1 MQLSSLLLRCALALY
16 SVDKKISGPWS
27 GCSQL
32 QQQKALL
39 PSGIEHLSS
48 NNSACRLVTVQ
59 LLFSLGTQTFYLQEM
74 SE

>member
-1 MQLSSLLLRCALALY
+1 MVA
-16 SVDKKISGPWS
+16 KKLSGPWA
-27 GCSQL
+27 GFTQL

-48 NNSACRLVTVQ
+48 SHSAYRLVTVTGYT
-59 LLFSLGTQTFYLQEM
+59 SVYLQEM